1 MKCIS
6 QSWCC
11 APVDCGPEPGVAT
24 YTCSTSTGACGIGMC
39 NSGCYDLNMMY
50 SDGCECCDDTLGKSC
65 QTPTG
70 EGQLTLGQT
79 VNVQGQLP
87 VANESDWL
95 QVSFSNEG
103 TKTFHANI
111 TFTANPNNE
120 FVFDLASDC
129 NGTLIAC
136 GEGGSCQG
144 KTQWEEFYGSQATG
158 NPGDPNWQPIGALP
172 ALYIRVYRASGSTT
186 ATCDQ
191 WALAIS
197 E

>member
-11 APVDCGPEPGVAT
+11 AAADCGPEPGVAS
-24 YTCSTSTGACGIGMC
+24 YTCSTTTGGCGIGMC
-39 NSGCYDLNMMY
+39 SPGCYDLDSMY

-87 VANESDWL
+87 AANESDWL

-103 TKTFHANI
+103 TKTFHASI
-111 TFTANPNNE
+111 SFTANPNSE

-172 ALYIRVYRASGSTT
+172 ALYIRVYRTSTSTT
-186 ATCDQ
+186 LTCDQ